1 MSGWFPVS
9 RDVWD
14 DPIFETKQEM
24 TEREAFLWLCRHAA
38 WEDTKHRVGSEMIDC
53 PKGSV
58 FITLRDFQHTT
69 CWGSDTKIRNFLLR
83 LERAGLIKRTVH
95 GKRNAPKTRVTIC
108 EYEEISNAE
117 PEQNAPKTHQ
127 ERTKNAVKE
136 EVNNKQTSEAKAS
149 SSDVSLPLPANDQT
163 KAVSRYNDAADA
175 AGWPKINKL
184 NPQRSRLL
192 KARLAECAGP
202 EGWEVALRKA
212 FESDFCRGRTAKPWL
227 GFSFD
232 WMIKAANFTK
242 LMEGN
247 YDNRTGCS
255 HKSPNRRENGPN
267 AALEQA
273 LRLAGVGAT
282 PSDACDGM
290 RVPG

>member
-1 MSGWFPVS
+1 
-9 RDVWD
+9 
-14 DPIFETKQEM
+14 M
-24 TEREAFLWLCRHAA
+24 TQREAFLWLCRNAA

-53 PKGSV
+53 PKGCV
-58 FITLRDFQHTT
+58 FITLREFQATT
-69 CWGSDTKIRNFLLR
+69 SWGSDTKIRNFLQG
-83 LERAGLIKRTVH
+83 LENAGLIKRSTH
-95 GKRNAPKTRVTIC
+95 GKRNARKTRVTIC
-108 EYEEISNAE
+108 EYAENTDEQSEGNAR
-117 PEQNAPKTHQ
+117 KTHR

-136 EVNNKQTSEAKAS
+136 EVNNKQSSEAKAS
-149 SSDVSLPLPANDQT
+149 SSGAPSPLPANEQS
-163 KAVSRYNDAADA
+163 KAVARYNDAAEA
-175 AGWPKINKL
+175 AGWPKIAKL
-184 NPQRSRLL
+184 NPNRAKLL
-192 KARLAECAGP
+192 KARLADCGGP

-247 YDNRTGCS
+247 YDNRTGS
-255 HKSPNRRENGPN
+255 NPEPSNRPGNGAN

-282 PSDACDGM
+282 PGHAGDGM